1 MVASLATVDELQES
15 ITGRTLV
22 AGVRTVATRPEELL
36 VAQVP
41 TWLPNV
47 VTKLAALLDLQS
59 NWDSHGARP
68 ISMTTARN
76 ALELLLRLRDLCL
89 PSPNVVPTAQGGI
102 QFEWSRAGLELELEL
117 EPRGTMVALFDDSD
131 RAESWER
138 ELYPGDLGP
147 ITNALRRIADAGR
160 RG

>member
-89 PSPNVVPTAQGGI
+89 PSPNVVPTAQGSWGME
-102 QFEWSRAGLELELEL
+102 QRFPGALPPLWR
-117 EPRGTMVALFDDSD
+117 PTRVKRGH
-131 RAESWER
+131 
-138 ELYPGDLGP
+138 P
-147 ITNALRRIADAGR
+147 
-160 RG
+160 